1 MFDFGFSEV
10 LLTSVIALIVLG
22 PEKLPKA
29 ASQVGRWVGRARAM
43 ARQFREQ
50 LEEEVNLE
58 TVKKAHQEEETRRE
72 AEAKKAAAS
81 SSGGGAGG
89 TNAGDGQDQGSA
101 AGGGT
106 GSTGPAGS
114 AEGQNGGTATAPDPS
129 VPAAGTHDATAMG
142 HGSVGASGSQGEG
155 PYVQAA
161 ATPNPHFGDQIAP
174 DRPEVYADTFSHA
187 HPTNEFGANPLTP
200 DGAAEPPPPPAPVAA
215 SEPHRPETD
224 EAYASQSTPASQTP
238 ATAHSPLPPEKSGPA

>member
-58 TVKKAHQEEETRRE
+58 TVKKAHKEEEARRE
-72 AEAKKAAAS
+72 AEAKKAASDGVGTAAGQS
-81 SSGGGAGG
+81 QGAAAGRADATGGQPPDSVTGADSSGYSAGPHDEAASRSAGAGVG
-89 TNAGDGQDQGSA
+89 NS
-101 AGGGT
+101 
-106 GSTGPAGS
+106 STES
-114 AEGQNGGTATAPDPS
+114 
-129 VPAAGTHDATAMG
+129 
-142 HGSVGASGSQGEG
+142 
-155 PYVQAA
+155 PYVQPA

-174 DRPEVYADTFSHA
+174 DRPEVHADTFSHA

-200 DGAAEPPPPPAPVAA
+200 DGAAEPPSPPAPATT
-215 SEPHRPETD
+215 SEPHRPETG
-224 EAYASQSTPASQTP
+224 EAYASTSAPASQTP
-238 ATAHSPLPPEKSGPA
+238 ATAHSPLPPESSGPA

>member
-58 TVKKAHQEEETRRE
+58 TVKKAHKEEEARRE
-72 AEAKKAAAS
+72 AEAKKAASDGVGTAAGQSQGAAAGRADATGGQPPDSLTGADPSGYSAGPHDEAAS
-81 SSGGGAGG
+81 RSAGAGVG
-89 TNAGDGQDQGSA
+89 NS
-101 AGGGT
+101 
-106 GSTGPAGS
+106 STES
-114 AEGQNGGTATAPDPS
+114 
-129 VPAAGTHDATAMG
+129 
-142 HGSVGASGSQGEG
+142 
-155 PYVQAA
+155 PYVQPA

-174 DRPEVYADTFSHA
+174 DRPEVHADTFSHA

-200 DGAAEPPPPPAPVAA
+200 DGAADSPPPPAESSGQNAGADAA
-215 SEPHRPETD
+215 PTPAATSEPRRPETG
-224 EAYASQSTPASQTP
+224 EAYASTSAPASQTP
-238 ATAHSPLPPEKSGPA
+238 ATAHSPLPPESSGPA